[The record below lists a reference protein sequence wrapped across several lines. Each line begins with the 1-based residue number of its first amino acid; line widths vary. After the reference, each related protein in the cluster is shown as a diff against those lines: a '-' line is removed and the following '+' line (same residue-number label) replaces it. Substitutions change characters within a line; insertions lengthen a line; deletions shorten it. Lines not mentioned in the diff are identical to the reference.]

1 MFESLHS
8 LDAAIEFLSHLEWYW
23 VLGFAF
29 FITLLENV
37 FPPSP
42 SDSVLVFMGSLIALG
57 TVGFVPLLAFATLGS
72 VAGFVIMFYLG
83 SKFGHNIVNSNRMP
97 FITKENLE
105 KPELWFQ
112 RWGYYLIVANR
123 FLSGTR
129 AVIAFFAGMSDLDL
143 KKTVILSALSA
154 LIWNSILIYLG
165 VVFGNNFE
173 AILDY
178 LSLYGKIIFPLIGLV
193 ILFFIVK
200 KLWWNKKKAN
210 AVEP

>member
-29 FITLLENV
+29 FITMLENI

-42 SDSVLVFMGSLIALG
+42 SDSVLVFMGSLISLG
-57 TVGFVPLLAFATLGS
+57 TIGFIPLLLLATAGSLVGFM
-72 VAGFVIMFYLG
+72 IMFYLG
-83 SKFGHNIVNSNRMP
+83 NNFGNRLVASSKMP
-97 FITKENLE
+97 FINEKDLE
-105 KPELWFQ
+105 KPEEWF
-112 RWGYYLIVANR
+112 RKWGYYLIIANR

-129 AVIAFFAGMSDLDL
+129 AVISFFAGLSDLDF
-143 KKTVILSALSA
+143 KKTVVLSAISA

-173 AILDY
+173 AILEY
-178 LSLYGKIIFPLIGLV
+178 LSLYGKIIFPLIGLAIV
-193 ILFFIVK
+193 VFLVK
-200 KLWWNKKKAN
+200 KYWWDKRKAKIIG
-210 AVEP
+210 

>member
-29 FITLLENV
+29 FITMLENI

-42 SDSVLVFMGSLIALG
+42 SDSVLVFTGSLIALG
-57 TVGFVPLLAFATLGS
+57 TIGFVPLLLLSTAGS
-72 VAGFVIMFYLG
+72 IVGFIIMFLLG
-83 SKFGHNIVNSNRMP
+83 RKFGHGVVDSNRMP
-97 FITKENLE
+97 FINQKSLE
-105 KPELWFQ
+105 KPEEWF
-112 RWGYYLIVANR
+112 RKWGYYLIVANR

-129 AVIAFFAGMSDLDL
+129 AVISFFAGMSDLDF
-143 KKTVILSALSA
+143 KRTVVLSAISA

-165 VVFGNNFE
+165 VVFGDNFE

-178 LSLYGKIIFPLIGLV
+178 LTLYGKIIFPIIGLV
-193 ILFFIVK
+193 IVVFLVK
-200 KLWWNKKKAN
+200 KYWWDKRI
-210 AVEP
+210 